1 MYLMKRRRTKGRKKI
16 RGRGIQRPYI
26 NKRNRLMLGKGKQ
39 TGGFIGPLVAAA
51 APAVLQAVG
60 AIFGSR

>member
-1 MYLMKRRRTKGRKKI
+1 MYLMKRRRTKRRKKI

-51 APAVLQAVG
+51 APAVLQVVG
-60 AIFGSR
+60 AIFGGR